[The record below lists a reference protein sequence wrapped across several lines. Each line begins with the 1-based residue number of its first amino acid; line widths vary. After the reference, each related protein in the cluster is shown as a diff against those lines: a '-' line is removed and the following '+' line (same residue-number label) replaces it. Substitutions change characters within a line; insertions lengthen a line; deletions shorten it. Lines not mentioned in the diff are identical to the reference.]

1 MAIAF
6 DAGSESATSWTNSVS
21 SLTFSHTCTG
31 ANRALFVV
39 IGTYSSMNITH
50 AAVTFNGSSLTLIQQ
65 AYTNL
70 EAGNHQRL
78 SLWYMV
84 APAAATANIVATL
97 SGTTDF
103 AYACGS
109 SYTGVLQAAPIEDS
123 ETVVNGSSATASP
136 TCTATVASSGVWLV
150 GGGYGRGTGGF
161 SAGAATTLRASG
173 DAAVGTGIADSAG
186 SVSTGEQG
194 LAYATAVADSWRVV
208 VAAVKEAAASGP
220 VITGPSGTGS
230 VLTGNG
236 SCSTTGSTGLLWWKA
251 DASSTA
257 SDPGAGSEAGAG
269 WTSQAVSGSGTQTV
283 ASFGALTAGTKY
295 VHYLHVDGSSNRSTV
310 ADSSSFTV
318 LAAAA
323 NAPRTFRPLF
333 LNL

>member
-1 MAIAF
+1 MSTFYSDSFTEASDTDIA
-6 DAGSESATSWTNSVS
+6 
-21 SLTFSHTCTG
+21 SHTP
-31 ANRALFVV
+31 N
-39 IGTYSSMNITH
+39 
-50 AAVTFNGSSLTLIQQ
+50 
-65 AYTNL
+65 
-70 EAGNHQRL
+70 
-78 SLWYMV
+78 
-84 APAAATANIVATL
+84 
-97 SGTTDF
+97 
-103 AYACGS
+103 
-109 SYTGVLQAAPIEDS
+109 
-123 ETVVNGSSATASP
+123 
-136 TCTATVASSGVWLV
+136 V
-150 GGGYGRGTGGF
+150 GGAYSYF
-161 SAGAATTLRASG
+161 AGAALTVKGGLGYAEEAATNLQLVEQAATPGDNAQTLNFDFAPLDGPNNTWVLFYLRKTAGGSACYRAEVHYANGVTIRKIDSGGTETVILGPSAYSMTTLTRYAGSFSIDASG
-173 DAAVGTGIADSAG
+173 NIDFVINGTHFTPGSPDTTLTSVGKVAWGGRSARWYPA
-186 SVSTGEQG
+186 S
-194 LAYATAVADSWRVV
+194 ATDGT
-208 VAAVKEAAASGP
+208 AAAP